1 MKIIIIGAGKV
12 GRSLAESLSSE
23 NHEVT
28 VVDTNKDVI
37 EDIVNTCDIMGIC
50 GNGAL
55 YGIEEEAGARS
66 ADLVIAATDADEIN
80 LLICMLAKK
89 LGTKHAIARVRNP
102 EYEHQ
107 LRIMRDD
114 FGLSMAI
121 NPEKATAREIAR
133 VLRFPTAIKLE
144 SFAKGRLELLEY
156 LIGKGSRLDG
166 VALADLSSSVRARV
180 LICAV
185 EREGHVTIP
194 SGDFVLKEGDT
205 IYITASSGEL
215 RNFFSHL
222 GALRAGVSSAII
234 AGGSNIGY
242 YLAKE
247 LKDAGI
253 KFTIIDKDPARCRFL
268 SEHFPDEL
276 VINGDASDIEL
287 LAEEGLSKTD
297 SFVALTG
304 IDEAN
309 ILLSMYAVKH
319 GVGKVVSKVNKRSFA
334 DLVSRGALTDTIVS
348 PSAITA
354 DRILQYVRSMR
365 TSPENGI
372 RTLHQLV
379 GGRVEA
385 VEFIASAQTG
395 LTGKPLSVLSIRD
408 DILIAAIV
416 RSNGRIVIP
425 DGSSEIED
433 GDSVIVITM
442 DKTLTALPDIVR
454 RGGAKK

>member
-12 GRSLAESLSSE
+12 GRSLAERLSSE
-23 NHEVT
+23 SHDVT
-28 VVDTNKDVI
+28 VVDIDKTVI
-37 EDIVNTCDIMGIC
+37 EDLVNTCDIIGIC

-55 YGIEEEAGARS
+55 YGVEEEAGAKT
-66 ADLVIAATDADEIN
+66 ADLVIACTHADEIN

-89 LGTKHAIARVRNP
+89 LGTAHTIARVRNP
-102 EYEHQ
+102 EYEQQ

-156 LIGKGSRLDG
+156 MIGKNSRLDG
-166 VALADLSSSVRARV
+166 VALSGLSSSVRAKV

-194 SGDFVLKEGDT
+194 SGDYVLREGDT
-205 IYITASSGEL
+205 IYITASTQEL
-215 RNFFSHL
+215 KNFFSHL
-222 GALRAGVSSAII
+222 GALRAGVNSAIV

-242 YLAKE
+242 YLARE
-247 LKDAGI
+247 LTDAGI
-253 KFTIIDKDPARCRFL
+253 RFTIIEKDPVRCRHL
-268 SEHFPDEL
+268 SEHFPHEL
-276 VINGDASDIEL
+276 VINGDATDIEL

-297 SFVALTG
+297 AFVALTG
-304 IDEAN
+304 IDEGN
-309 ILLSMYAVKH
+309 ILLSMYAVKN
-319 GVGKVVSKVNKRSFA
+319 GVGKVVAKVNRKSFS
-334 DLVSRGALTDTIVS
+334 DLVSRSTMTDTIVS

-354 DRILQYVRSMR
+354 DRILQYVRAMR
-365 TSPENGI
+365 TSPEDGI

-385 VEFIASAQTG
+385 VEFTASAMTG
-395 LTGKPLSVLSIRD
+395 LTGKPLSHLSIRD
-408 DILIAAIV
+408 DVLIAAIV
-416 RSNGRIVIP
+416 RENGKIVIP

-442 DKTLTALPDIVR
+442 DKTLTTLPDIVH
-454 RGGAKK
+454 RGGSKK